1 MPVFYKN
8 RLNQH
13 CEIIIW
19 KIEEDE
25 AFFTR
30 FVQATSNIANTQK
43 RLQHLAGR
51 YSLIQLQLDF
61 PLNDIVILNSKKPV
75 LNSGKYH
82 FSISHCK
89 NLAAAIIHNQANVGI
104 DIEYHTPKT
113 NKVQHKFVNEHETTL
128 LQNLPE
134 IFPTIFW
141 STKESMFKW
150 LNDTGVD
157 FREHLLIRKVIPITA
172 NTGTIEVTYNRAVQ
186 THAIIHYIY
195 WNDFVLTYTI
205 Q

>member
-8 RLNQH
+8 KLNEH
-13 CEIIIW
+13 CEILIW

-25 AFFTR
+25 SYFTQ
-30 FVQATSNIANTQK
+30 FVQATSKISNLQK

-51 YSLIQLQLDF
+51 YALIQLQQDF
-61 PLNDIVILNSKKPV
+61 PLESIVILNSKKPV
-75 LNSGKYH
+75 LNNGLYH

-89 NLAAAIIHNQANVGI
+89 NLAAAIIHNQNNVGI

-113 NKVQHKFVNEHETTL
+113 DRVKHKFVNEHEAL
-128 LQNLPE
+128 LLENLPG
-134 IFPTIFW
+134 IFVTVFW

-157 FREHLLIRKVIPITA
+157 FKEHLLIKSVVPDSL
-172 NTGTIEVTYNRAVQ
+172 NTGTITVIYNREIQ
-186 THAIIHYIY
+186 TEATIHYIY
-195 WNDFVLTYTI
+195 WHDFVLTYTI